1 MPFDHFDKIASLYNR
16 AAKFTLDETLLGIL
30 NPKKDSFVLDAGGG
44 TGRVAAEIRPK
55 VKQVVVAD
63 VSIGMLRFSVEK
75 GLPCICAPAENL
87 PFSSSTFDRIIMV
100 DALHHVYNQ
109 RESVFELWRL
119 LVTGG
124 KLLIIEP
131 DIKQFAIKLIALG
144 EKLLLMRSHFLSG
157 EQIAGI
163 FDQERARV
171 EVQRL
176 DNNVIIT
183 AEKL

>member
-1 MPFDHFDKIASLYNR
+1 
-16 AAKFTLDETLLGIL
+16 
-30 NPKKDSFVLDAGGG
+30 
-44 TGRVAAEIRPK
+44 
-55 VKQVVVAD
+55 
-63 VSIGMLRFSVEK
+63 
-75 GLPCICAPAENL
+75 
-87 PFSSSTFDRIIMV
+87 MV

-163 FDQERARV
+163 FNQERARV